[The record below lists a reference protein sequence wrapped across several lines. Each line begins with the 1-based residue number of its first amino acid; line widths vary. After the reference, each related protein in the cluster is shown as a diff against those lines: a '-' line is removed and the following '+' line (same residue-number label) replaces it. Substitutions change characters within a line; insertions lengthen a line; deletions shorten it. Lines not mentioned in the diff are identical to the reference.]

1 MRDRLG
7 FFSVLFRA
15 RTYLNLIYLFL
26 AFPTGLAY
34 FVALTVGFSLGLGLV
49 VVLVG
54 IPILAVTFLLTTIA
68 VAFERN
74 LANSL
79 LDADIQSSVRMDYSG
94 ASLLSVVRNA
104 LRNSANWKGL
114 IYLVAK
120 FPFGILSFVVSVI
133 GVAIVG
139 ALIVAPIGY
148 LAGTESAWTIN
159 DSVVINS
166 FPAALLAFAA
176 GILLAPVAFNI
187 TNALAN
193 AWRDFA
199 FNMLDSGDVIDD
211 DAIWIDEKAKNVVS
225 IPEDDIDDMIEED
238 EAEYDK
244 PKRKRVSLAE
254 LLENADDIGDGYI
267 YDDEK
272 LKND

>member
-1 MRDRLG
+1 MRDHRG

-15 RTYLNLIYLFL
+15 QTYLNLIYLFL

-34 FVALTVGFSLGLGLV
+34 FIALTVGFSLGLGLV

-54 IPILAVTFLLTTIA
+54 VPILAVTFLLTTIA

-94 ASLLSVVRNA
+94 SSLISVVGNA

-120 FPFGILSFVVSVI
+120 FPFGILSFVISVI
-133 GVAIVG
+133 GVAIIG
-139 ALIVAPIGY
+139 SLIAAPIGY
-148 LAGTESAWTIN
+148 LAGTESAWTI
-159 DSVVINS
+159 DGSVVISS

-176 GILLAPVAFNI
+176 GVLLAPVAFNI

-199 FNMLDSGDVIDD
+199 FNMLDTGDVIDD
-211 DAIWIDEKAKNVVS
+211 DVIWIDEKAKNVVS
-225 IPEDDIDDMIEED
+225 IPEDDIDDIIDEE
-238 EAEYDK
+238 ETEYDK

-267 YDDEK
+267 YDDE
-272 LKND
+272 N